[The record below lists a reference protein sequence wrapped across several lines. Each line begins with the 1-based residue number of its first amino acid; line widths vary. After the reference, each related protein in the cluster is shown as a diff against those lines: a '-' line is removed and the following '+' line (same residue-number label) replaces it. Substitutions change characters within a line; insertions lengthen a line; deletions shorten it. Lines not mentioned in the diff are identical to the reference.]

1 MSTATQRKTHC
12 LFLSLT
18 KAFLFELPQPP
29 KQNKTKEG
37 FRLEDLV
44 IWEAESL
51 QNSHIT
57 SFRYFLL
64 YLPKKKKQA
73 WMDIPFGLRVTS
85 HISPHIYN
93 PKLHAGLVRRPTA
106 SAKSTRINNPHS
118 VSWFDSFGIKWE
130 SSLFL
135 IREGEVRNRVM
146 KGKKCARGGLRDLSS
161 FTSYNPLF
169 RFFSRVL
176 ERFKTLRG
184 TAPYKYI
191 IRSDCYGHDY
201 EAHRESRHESRED
214 GDAFL
219 SKETFQPSRSVWFRQ
234 CPKNVLF
241 QELWLNVV
249 VKSLKKKKKYR
260 GWG

>member
-1 MSTATQRKTHC
+1 
-12 LFLSLT
+12 
-18 KAFLFELPQPP
+18 
-29 KQNKTKEG
+29 
-37 FRLEDLV
+37 
-44 IWEAESL
+44 
-51 QNSHIT
+51 
-57 SFRYFLL
+57 
-64 YLPKKKKQA
+64 
-73 WMDIPFGLRVTS
+73 MDIPFGLRVTS

-169 RFFSRVL
+169 LFFSRVL

-249 VKSLKKKKKYR
+249 VKSLKKKKIQR
-260 GWG
+260 VGVGGWGNLYDKSCSTSVCG